1 MGELITLLEE
11 DKRLGQKESLEI
23 VLPYSKDEFSVPPNL
38 YIIGTMNTA
47 DRSVEALDAALR
59 RRFSFVEMPAR
70 PELLENILVYG
81 YAMEKLLWTINQRIE
96 RLLSKDHLIGHSYFL
111 HIKNAEA
118 PEKELALVF
127 QHKILPLLQEY
138 FYGDFGKIG
147 LVLGQGFVRKEEET
161 QIFAAMD
168 YEPLME
174 EERFQLIPWTEIDL
188 EMALAQLGLEK
199 EA

>member
-1 MGELITLLEE
+1 
-11 DKRLGQKESLEI
+11 
-23 VLPYSKDEFSVPPNL
+23 
-38 YIIGTMNTA
+38 
-47 DRSVEALDAALR
+47 
-59 RRFSFVEMPAR
+59 MP
-70 PELLENILVYG
+70 
-81 YAMEKLLWTINQRIE
+81 
-96 RLLSKDHLIGHSYFL
+96 
-111 HIKNAEA
+111 IKNAEA

-127 QHKILPLLQEY
+127 QNKILPLLQEY

-168 YEPLME
+168 YAPLME
-174 EERFQLIPWTEIDL
+174 EERFQLIPWAEVDL